1 MRWVWAMAEVVYVG
15 TERVEILRRRVA
27 GSAFGELHIV
37 MSLQLPYSDE
47 VALGYERQY
56 ITPRQVS
63 PGPSS
68 NPEHDCYSHL
78 ALTLLQRTV
87 FPSIP
92 FHYPQVQKQY
102 APTTTKI
109 KKNPWPLPVAR
120 RQPEPRLYH
129 KPSPSSLPR
138 RGIGEG
144 RKEMLSS
151 SPVKGFITKFQ
162 YRNTHPLSQPAGYDE
177 EPNGRVN
184 AYKCKRNTK
193 HACYPEPR
201 SVILGDSASTI
212 FWREGHG
219 GFHQNASVFRRMTAW
234 KWAYEIGTGQ
244 IAEWL
249 IRQGFIIDHPR
260 HAPFLFS

>member
-63 PGPSS
+63 PRPSS

-109 KKNPWPLPVAR
+109 KKKPLAITCGPAPARASVVPQTLSLLSAAPW
-120 RQPEPRLYH
+120 H
-129 KPSPSSLPR
+129 R
-138 RGIGEG
+138 RG
-144 RKEMLSS
+144 K
-151 SPVKGFITKFQ
+151 KG
-162 YRNTHPLSQPAGYDE
+162 
-177 EPNGRVN
+177 N
-184 AYKCKRNTK
+184 A
-193 HACYPEPR
+193 
-201 SVILGDSASTI
+201 
-212 FWREGHG
+212 
-219 GFHQNASVFRRMTAW
+219 
-234 KWAYEIGTGQ
+234 
-244 IAEWL
+244 
-249 IRQGFIIDHPR
+249 
-260 HAPFLFS
+260 